1 MKLLFQLQVW
11 NRELRSELDLA
22 DGDVPQVDLQTDE
35 FVEQLRQAALE
46 GHLLSEELTAVHL
59 TEAQASRL
67 DRDLAKETEEPEHLP
82 EDPERCCANIMEEVQ
97 KAVHLHVE
105 SAASLGWLTRNSTAI
120 LQCMVRS
127 VLWG

>member
-1 MKLLFQLQVW
+1 MCGVTEDDALIWQNYRTQRKTCYRLLNINGGALHTACPVPRRLKNQSTFLKIRKGASLELHLFQ
-11 NRELRSELDLA
+11 ET
-22 DGDVPQVDLQTDE
+22 QT
-35 FVEQLRQAALE
+35 FQRWCLYILE
-46 GHLLSEELTAVHL
+46 PS
-59 TEAQASRL
+59 
-67 DRDLAKETEEPEHLP
+67 P
-82 EDPERCCANIMEEVQ
+82 RCCANIMEEVQ